1 MYEISN
7 AQDQL
12 ALLRLIMDNTWVAIQ
27 QQANAQQPP
36 KKAKPAI
43 KAKTPAKPVKGS
55 YSPPPKPFPQPTAS
69 SASQK
74 QPVNQPQTPLKK
86 NTPQNQQGLSTSE
99 RMSSSG
105 APKQL
110 PYNVLSPVNH
120 NHSEREWQELAK
132 QARGET
138 PVKPL

>member
-43 KAKTPAKPVKGS
+43 KAKAPAKPVKGP
-55 YSPPPKPFPQPTAS
+55 YSPPPKPFPVTNEVTTD
-69 SASQK
+69 
-74 QPVNQPQTPLKK
+74 PVESNLTIPL
-86 NTPQNQQGLSTSE
+86 
-99 RMSSSG
+99 
-105 APKQL
+105 
-110 PYNVLSPVNH
+110 
-120 NHSEREWQELAK
+120 
-132 QARGET
+132 
-138 PVKPL
+138 